1 MHKPERGQKS
11 STQNRAGATMQKAQT
26 LDAADPLAPLREA
39 FFIPDGMIYFDG
51 NSLGAMPK
59 AAMGIVSKAT
69 QQEWAQDLIT
79 SWNKAGWFELPTV
92 YGDKLAPVIG
102 ASAGEVAICD
112 STSINLYKALF
123 AGLSLRPERHVILAE
138 KSSFPTDLYM
148 VEGVLASREGLE
160 MRLAE
165 DLLSAIDETV
175 AVVLVNHV
183 DYRTGAV
190 APVEAITARAHEM
203 GAVVV
208 WDLCHSAGVLPV
220 ELNAGGADL
229 AVGCTYKYL
238 NGGPGSPAFIYC
250 AAKHLPLVSQPL
262 SGWWGHAKPFAFDTG
277 FAPDAGIRKFLCGTQ
292 PILSFRALEAGLDI
306 IAGLD
311 MAEVRAKSKS
321 LTSLFIELV
330 EAGVPALTLA
340 SPRLADARGSQ
351 VSFSH
356 EHAYPIVQALIE
368 RGVVGDFR
376 MPNVLRFGFS
386 PLYLSHS
393 DVVRAVETLRDIM
406 ESGLWQEARFQTR
419 GAVT

>member
-1 MHKPERGQKS
+1 
-11 STQNRAGATMQKAQT
+11 MQKAKA
-26 LDAADPLAPLREA
+26 LDAADPLAHLREA
-39 FFIPDGMIYFDG
+39 FFIPDGMIYLDG

-59 AAMGIVSKAT
+59 AALGIVSEAT
-69 QQEWAQDLIT
+69 GQEWAAGLIT
-79 SWNKAGWFELPTV
+79 SWNKAGWFDLPTV
-92 YGDKLAPVIG
+92 YGDRLAPVIG

-123 AGLSLRPERHVILAE
+123 AGLSLRPKRHVILAE
-138 KSSFPTDLYM
+138 NSSFPTDLYM
-148 VEGVLASREGLE
+148 VEGVLASREGLQ
-160 MRLAE
+160 MRLVE

-183 DYRTGAV
+183 DYRTGAL

-203 GAVVV
+203 GAVVI

-220 ELNAGGADL
+220 GLNAAGADL
-229 AVGCTYKYL
+229 AIGCTYKYL
-238 NGGPGSPAFIYC
+238 NGGPGAPAFIYC
-250 AAKHLPLVSQPL
+250 AARHLPHVSQPL
-262 SGWWGHAKPFAFDTG
+262 SGWWGHAKPFAFEPG

-292 PILSFRALEAGLDI
+292 PILSFRALEAGLEI
-306 IAGLD
+306 IAALD
-311 MAEVRAKSKS
+311 MAAVRAKSQS

-340 SPRLADARGSQ
+340 SPRDASQRGAQ

-356 EHAYPIVQALIE
+356 EHAYPIVQALIA

-376 MPNVLRFGFS
+376 MPNILRFGFS
-386 PLYLSHS
+386 PLYLSHM
-393 DVVRAVETLRDIM
+393 DVVRAVAILRDIM
-406 ESGLWQEARFQTR
+406 QNDTWKDARFQTR